1 MTEPRRSTVEGS
13 DTGVRLSMRACGAL
27 RKPGQPVII
36 LEAGLGVSGAHWG
49 AVQRLLGDIPSYSYD
64 RAGYGHSPPSERS
77 RQATNISAE
86 LLDVLHTAEI
96 HPPYIVVGHSY
107 GGILAREFMAAA
119 GYDAIHGAVLVDAN
133 QEDNYAKLRHPLAA
147 LKALTGGIDYTE
159 AIGVARCDAFS
170 VSEQADI
177 ALDESVVSAK
187 TTLKRE
193 AECILQSAGVLGAK
207 KQLDTQPLS
216 MSPLTVIRGDA
227 SRDIERL
234 LDHSSRVGRGTSSDL
249 AQVRE
254 FLARFHAHD
263 RDLQLQQLR
272 LSCNSR
278 FVQTEKSGH
287 YVHAVEP
294 ELIAR
299 EISEIFRS
307 IDCSELPCL

>member
-1 MTEPRRSTVEGS
+1 MMAEPRRSTVQGS
-13 DTGVRLSMRACGAL
+13 DTGIRLSMRAYGAP
-27 RKPGQPVII
+27 RRPSQPVVI

-64 RAGYGHSPPSERS
+64 RAGYGHSPPTERP
-77 RQATNISAE
+77 RQAGNIAAE

-96 HPPYIVVGHSY
+96 QPPYIVVGHSY

-119 GYDAIHGAVLVDAN
+119 GYEAIHGAVLVDAN
-133 QEDNYAKLRHPLAA
+133 QEDSQAKLQNPFAA
-147 LKALTGGIDYTE
+147 FEALTGGVDYTE
-159 AIGVARCDAFS
+159 AIGVAKCNAFTT
-170 VSEQADI
+170 SEQADI
-177 ALDESVVSAK
+177 ALDESAVSARM
-187 TTLKRE
+187 TLQRE
-193 AECILQSAGVLGAK
+193 AECILQSAGDLGAK

-227 SRDIERL
+227 SRDIEAL
-234 LDHSSRVGRGTSSDL
+234 LDHSSRAGRGTSSDV

-278 FVQTEKSGH
+278 FVQAEKSGH
-287 YVHAVEP
+287 FVHAVEP
-294 ELIAR
+294 DLIAR
-299 EISEIFRS
+299 EIAEIFGS
-307 IDCSELPCL
+307 VDSTTSS